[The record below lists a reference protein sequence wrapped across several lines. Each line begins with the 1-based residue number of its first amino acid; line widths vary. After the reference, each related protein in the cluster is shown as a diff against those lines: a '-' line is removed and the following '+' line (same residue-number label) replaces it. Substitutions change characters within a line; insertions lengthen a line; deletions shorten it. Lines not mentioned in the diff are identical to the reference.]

1 MHRFDSYRYL
11 HPKMIR
17 NVAVPGPLKRN
28 CVRRMVHRC
37 DTDQVVVSDDARRG
51 IKIYPAWAG
60 NISLNPGMSV
70 TSHKRLFVFILYLL
84 T

>member
-1 MHRFDSYRYL
+1 
-11 HPKMIR
+11 
-17 NVAVPGPLKRN
+17 
-28 CVRRMVHRC
+28 MVHRC

-60 NISLNPGMSV
+60 TISLNPGMSV
-70 TSHKRLFVFILYLL
+70 ASHKRLFVFILQLL